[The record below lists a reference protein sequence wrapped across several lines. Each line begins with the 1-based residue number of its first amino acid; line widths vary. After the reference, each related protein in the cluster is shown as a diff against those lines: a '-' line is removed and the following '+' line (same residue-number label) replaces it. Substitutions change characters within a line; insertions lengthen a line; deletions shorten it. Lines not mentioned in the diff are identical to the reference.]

1 MLEPAAQFALKV
13 AELPLQIAGLF
24 TAVGAEGAEVTVTV
38 LLVAIDLQATLAV
51 EIQAA

>member
-24 TAVGAEGAEVTVTV
+24 TAVGAEGIAVTLTILAVPV
-38 LLVAIDLQATLAV
+38 DLQAALAV